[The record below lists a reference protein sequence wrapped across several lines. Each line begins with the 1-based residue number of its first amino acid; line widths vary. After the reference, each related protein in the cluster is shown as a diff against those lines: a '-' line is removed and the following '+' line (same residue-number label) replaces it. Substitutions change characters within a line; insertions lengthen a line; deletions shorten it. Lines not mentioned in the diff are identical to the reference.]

1 MGVGKEKLVW
11 YMLEQTG
18 VNQPHPW
25 AVAHV
30 PLCFSQYH
38 LDTTMLL
45 FYLKCFLLNKGPPL
59 PNRKNTPQNMLINC
73 IVPLKEKRL
82 PNAIKKKKRERE
94 RERERERSFDQ
105 RAPFPLVTI

>member
-1 MGVGKEKLVW
+1 MGVGKDKLVW
-11 YMLEQTG
+11 YILKQIG

-25 AVAHV
+25 AASAV

-73 IVPLKEKRL
+73 IVSLKEKRL
-82 PNAIKKKKRERE
+82 PNAIKKKKKK
-94 RERERERSFDQ
+94 RSFDQ